1 MVMLATRFAPSPTG
15 RLHLGH
21 AYAALI
27 AHDAARA
34 GRGAFRLRIDDID
47 SGRCRGEFRA
57 AIDADLAW
65 LGLLR
70 DGPPL
75 VQSTRAPRYASAL
88 ERLRQEG
95 LLYPCFCSRSDIAA
109 AATAPHGPE
118 GLVYPG
124 TCRALEADQRAERMA
139 AGMVPAWRLDL
150 AAATAR
156 TGQLDWVEA
165 GAGRVMARPDLLGDV
180 VLGPR
185 DRIAAYHLASTI
197 DDADM
202 AITLVTRGRDLAFAT
217 HMHRL
222 LQALLDLPSPEY
234 RHHAL
239 IGGAAGVRL
248 AKRDGAAE
256 LAALRDA
263 GVDPAALVA
272 SLRAGQLPLGYCWVD
287 A

>member
-47 SGRCRGEFRA
+47 SGRCRGEFHA
-57 AIDADLAW
+57 GIDADLAW
-65 LGLLR
+65 LGLLP

-75 VQSTRAPRYASAL
+75 VQSTRAPRYAAAL
-88 ERLRQEG
+88 EQLRQEG
-95 LLYPCFCSRSDIAA
+95 FLYPCFCSRSDIAA

-150 AAATAR
+150 AAANAR
-156 TGQLDWVEA
+156 TGQLAWVEA
-165 GAGRVMARPDLLGDV
+165 GAGPVMARPDLLGDV

-222 LQALLDLPSPEY
+222 LQALLDLPTPDY

-248 AKRDGAAE
+248 AKRDGAAK
-256 LAALRDA
+256 LAALRHA

>member
-21 AYAALI
+21 AYAALL

-47 SGRCRGEFRA
+47 SGRCRGEYRA

-70 DGPPL
+70 
-75 VQSTRAPRYASAL
+75 
-88 ERLRQEG
+88 
-95 LLYPCFCSRSDIAA
+95 DIAA

-124 TCRALEADQRAERMA
+124 TCRVLEADQRAERMA

-150 AAATAR
+150 AAALAR
-156 TGQLDWVEA
+156 TGPLDWVEA
-165 GAGRVMARPDLLGDV
+165 GAGPVMARPDLLGDV